1 MKRIMAIL
9 GLAAIMSAASVRSI
23 NAANNNSS
31 KKCRVKKVSDNKMKL
46 KGKRCSRLVN
56 GKLYDDSYYYIH

>member
-1 MKRIMAIL
+1 MKKIMAVL
-9 GLAAIMSAASVRSI
+9 GLAAIMSAASVSSI
-23 NAANNNSS
+23 NAANNNSN

-56 GKLYDDSYYYIH
+56 GKLYNDSYYYYY